1 MSRQEL
7 SWNAGGLPYNRSG
20 KSGGADRPADEV
32 VIAMM
37 VRESITSPMRRAS
50 GFGGSAETVRTGLI
64 ATEVAEDRQ
73 KGT

>member
-1 MSRQEL
+1 MSEVSRITVVGNREEL
-7 SWNAGGLPYNRSG
+7 I
-20 KSGGADRPADEV
+20 RPADEV

-50 GFGGSAETVRTGLI
+50 GFGWSAETVRAGLI
-64 ATEVAEDRQ
+64 AVEAKDRQ

>member
-1 MSRQEL
+1 MPEVFRITVVGNREEL
-7 SWNAGGLPYNRSG
+7 I
-20 KSGGADRPADEV
+20 RPADEV

-37 VRESITSPMRRAS
+37 VRESITSPRRRAS
-50 GFGGSAETVRTGLI
+50 GFGWSAETVRTGLI